1 MDIGRTVAVN
11 SSSPDC
17 EDDARHNH
25 HQVALRQRLH
35 DSLSPDDFR
44 VVDQL
49 IRTFRIPDSGIGL
62 TALADE
68 IVRDLK
74 NLRATAPSFLIP
86 EWHNRIDQVVGPL
99 KITLETDPA
108 RDLSSLR
115 DLSRLPLRDFLA
127 PIGKRL
133 PVSQIRLLRA
143 IRALLTLTM
152 LAQQAE
158 LATGLAKELTRW
170 FAGNMPPELTPQ
182 ALTPQALSSISQ
194 TVPLGTDGQ
203 KILNH
208 IVSALQSQLSNPFD
222 DPIRDTTY
230 FARPNASD
238 QENTPDEDTVDDS
251 DEDAKPPL
259 DILEGLL
266 AQQAI
271 ATKRMFSGVTTYDCL
286 HPFELELV
294 LPRILAKSECE
305 LSDESFAAELALNL
319 GILPSQ
325 YPLVSI
331 QGDASRGFSIRADC
345 RGVKFNADM
354 VIGRADGT
362 EPTLEAAAARFVEIP
377 FPLELFLRFEQ
388 RVRTHPGAATL
399 DLLFDVSMKA
409 LGKATRAMLLS
420 ISRCS
425 HQVTLSRLARSWGRY
440 VLNVCRDEAY
450 ASAIGIDFTIGT
462 TANFNYLTIRADKL
476 CAILKGC
483 YQRIG
488 YSGSLA
494 TEDITDIRSR
504 RLPNESQLGAL
515 IKDLTTETADLI
527 SGLPK
532 HCSIERLIATHNGVA
547 TNIYVLLKTLTGTR
561 PLEDE
566 TILRSQLD
574 LDSALAST
582 VDKRIAPYHEERLLS
597 LPAVLVHWLESYQA
611 WLELVAY
618 RLSGIAPKQA
628 AQILSAT
635 KSHVTG
641 DLQPFFFTLSEA
653 IELIVMGSAAL
664 NEVLAQYG
672 IADNGGRHWLDYI
685 ARDADIDS
693 ASIMGQAGRGNA
705 GQETFGRWSA
715 ATPASALRSIANAID
730 DWLARLDLTPPP
742 TIHPRAFQDAGVPPG
757 VKPYIP
763 KLLRTDPNWLALP
776 LPRGFAA
783 PEPCPFSRSSVAL
796 AAMFPEI
803 IGMWR
808 TCAPP
813 AGWHGIALS
822 LIIED
827 GVIHEAELFGAL
839 AEIEQGKIYI
849 STSRVFVDSV
859 SKPLGIRRTDLSAV
873 TQQLVCRLPPNRP
886 APSAIEDF
894 GEGNLALTQSTP
906 SVGLALASSEAYF
919 TLHAPAAVSAW
930 ARGLI
935 FARTARPETVAR
947 QMFEMIEHPKFDL
960 RRRVRSISA
969 LGAVADALDKAKKT
983 LKKNNSHQ
991 EALCSLRA
999 DLDQIGGDETE
1010 SLKIR
1015 IEAGYLRSVADSQE
1029 NLNSLLRYESGAR
1042 SFVQLASEAIEREGI
1057 DGADWNTIVTQA
1069 LESRHVGSPPD
1080 ITAINFVLNWLG
1092 IDLHVFQRSSAPPS
1106 ARTYADIVS
1115 LREALMAE
1123 TLLLRQQKNP
1133 GDDYH
1138 LAYIALRILR
1148 LHPMR
1153 WDALA
1158 HLRLCDLALDD
1169 PSPHLV
1175 ICKSAGAA
1183 LKTDN
1188 APSVHQLTDPE
1199 LIENLGVIVDLRTTR
1214 FPGDLQ
1220 VPIFGDPNDPR
1231 SIETA
1236 SRVHRVLTDALWCA
1250 SGSPVIQVHDLRHH
1264 AITERVHRLLA
1275 PSPEGVLD
1283 TLHLRQGLIQCSVE
1297 AGQSCPQVSVENYGH
1312 DFDVLRT
1319 RHYSQLKDALT
1330 PASDTFVSSVTG
1342 ISAATLRK
1350 RRSRNPDYASDLA
1363 EGLTWSDFPAGATLI
1378 DLSSLVA
1385 SGQDH
1390 IPLAPEAM
1398 HHHTHTPLA
1407 AYVGL
1412 RLLGESLESARAVSG
1427 PAEAEVRPVE
1437 IALVSA
1443 AQRLGAPMRARNDIN
1458 RQTFLNSIFYSGLA
1472 AAMAA
1477 VRPHRQAIAR
1487 IERSLQ
1493 NAGDNWSFVSAQ
1505 DALDL
1510 SPWVKILCANEIS
1523 TELLL
1528 RPSKRSLID
1537 SNILASAK
1545 PSGFARARTL
1555 APRHFARGVVA
1566 MLRFY
1571 PSSAPAANSKRIRA
1585 SPQTSF
1591 LVGACALSIY
1601 YHLQGANHDQE
1612 TPQAQNAKTSA

>member
-1 MDIGRTVAVN
+1 MDIGHADAIDISQDR
-11 SSSPDC
+11 
-17 EDDARHNH
+17 EDNARHNGFDG
-25 HQVALRQRLH
+25 ALHQRLRNVLSR
-35 DSLSPDDFR
+35 DSFL
-44 VVDQL
+44 VVNQL
-49 IRTFRIPDSGIGL
+49 IRTFRVPTSGIGL
-62 TALADE
+62 TALAYE
-68 IVRDLK
+68 ISLDFK
-74 NLRATAPSFLIP
+74 SLRAIAPTFNIP
-86 EWHNRIDQVVGPL
+86 DWHIQIEQVVGPL
-99 KITLETDPA
+99 KTALETEPA
-108 RDLSSLR
+108 SDLSSLR
-115 DLSRLPLRDFLA
+115 DLTRQPLRDFLA

-133 PVSQIRLLRA
+133 PISQIQLLRA
-143 IRALLTLTM
+143 IRALLSLVM

-158 LATGLAKELTRW
+158 LPTGLANELARW

-182 ALTPQALSSISQ
+182 TLTPQALSSIFQ
-194 TVPLGTDGQ
+194 TLSLSTNGR
-203 KILNH
+203 KLLSH
-208 IVSALQSQLSNPFD
+208 IVSALQSQLSNPFSEPTED
-222 DPIRDTTY
+222 KTY
-230 FARPNASD
+230 FVMPNASGQD
-238 QENTPDEDTVDDS
+238 PSSDDGTIDES
-251 DEDAKPPL
+251 DEDVAIQL

-266 AQQAI
+266 ARQSI
-271 ATKRMFSGVTTYDCL
+271 ATKRMFSGVTTYECL
-286 HPFELELV
+286 HPFELEID
-294 LPRILAKSECE
+294 LPRILAKSENNF
-305 LSDESFAAELALNL
+305 SDESFAAELALIL
-319 GILPSQ
+319 GIFPSQ
-325 YPLVSI
+325 YHLISI

-345 RGVKFNADM
+345 RGVKFNFDK
-354 VIGRADGT
+354 VIGREAGD
-362 EPTLEAAAARFVEIP
+362 EPTSETSEARFVEIP
-377 FPLELFLRFEQ
+377 FTVELFNRFEL
-388 RVRTHPGAATL
+388 RLRKHAGAATL
-399 DLLFDVSMKA
+399 DQLFDVSMKE
-409 LGKATRAMLLS
+409 LGKSTRAMLRS
-420 ISRCS
+420 ISRSS
-425 HQVTLSRLARSWGRY
+425 HRITLSRLARSWGRY
-440 VLNVCRDEAY
+440 VLHVCRDEAY
-450 ASAIGIDFTIGT
+450 ASAIAIDFTIGT
-462 TANFNYLTIRADKL
+462 TANFNYLTIRATRL
-476 CAILKGC
+476 CSILKGC

-488 YSGSLA
+488 YSGVLA
-494 TEDITDIRSR
+494 TEQIQDLRSR
-504 RLPNESQLGAL
+504 RLPDDSLMNAL
-515 IKDLTTETADLI
+515 IRDVTAETGALI

-532 HCSIERLIATHNGVA
+532 HCSVNRLVATHNRVA
-547 TNIYVLLKTLTGTR
+547 INIYTLFKILTGTR
-561 PLEDE
+561 PLEQE
-566 TILRSQLD
+566 TVLRSQLD

-582 VDKRIAPYHEERLLS
+582 VDKRIAPYHEERILS
-597 LPAVLVHWLESYQA
+597 LPAVLVQWLTTYQA
-611 WLELVAY
+611 WLEMVAY
-618 RLSGIAPKQA
+618 RLSGIVPTQA
-628 AQILSAT
+628 EMIFSAT
-635 KSHVTG
+635 KLHVTG
-641 DLQPFFFTLSEA
+641 DLQPFFFTISESF
-653 IELIVMGSAAL
+653 ELIPAGSKDL
-664 NEVLAQYG
+664 NEVLARYS
-672 IADNGGRHWLDYI
+672 IADNGGRHWCDYI
-685 ARDADIDS
+685 AREAAIDS
-693 ASIMGQAGRGNA
+693 ASIMGRAGRGNA

-715 ATPASALRSIANAID
+715 ATPALALRPISNAID

-742 TIHPRAFQDAGVPPG
+742 TIHARAFQDSEAHFN

-763 KLLRTDPNWLALP
+763 KLLQTAPNWLALP
-776 LPRGFAA
+776 IQRGFGA
-783 PEPCPFSRSSVAL
+783 PEPCPFSRSSIAL
-796 AAMFPEI
+796 AMLFPEI
-803 IGMWR
+803 VRAWR
-808 TCAPP
+808 SCAPP
-813 AGWHGIALS
+813 MEWQSIALS
-822 LIIED
+822 LIVED

-839 AEIEQGKIYI
+839 AEIDRGKIYI
-849 STSRVFVDSV
+849 SNRRVFVDSL
-859 SKPLGIRRTDLSAV
+859 SKSLGIRRTNLSAA
-873 TQQLVCRLPPNRP
+873 TQQLACRLPPNQP
-886 APSAIEDF
+886 APSAFEDF
-894 GEGNLALTQSTP
+894 EKGDLALAESNL
-906 SVGLALASSEAYF
+906 SVRLALASAEAYF
-919 TLHAPAAVSAW
+919 TLHAPSTISAW

-935 FARTARPETVAR
+935 FARTTRPETVAR
-947 QMFEMIEHPKFDL
+947 QLFGLIEHPKFDL
-960 RRRVRSISA
+960 RRRAHSINCP
-969 LGAVADALDKAKKT
+969 GAVADALDKAKQT
-983 LKKNNSHQ
+983 LKTSKSHQ

-999 DLDQIGGDETE
+999 DLYQIGGDETE
-1010 SLKIR
+1010 SLKNR

-1029 NLNSLLRYESGAR
+1029 NLNTLLRYESGAR
-1042 SFVQLASEAIEREGI
+1042 SFVQLATEAIEREGI
-1057 DGADWNTIVTQA
+1057 DGADWKNIVKQA
-1069 LESRHVGSPPD
+1069 LESRTIGSPPD
-1080 ITAINFVLNWLG
+1080 ITAINFVLGWLG

-1106 ARTYADIVS
+1106 ARTYADTVS
-1115 LREALMAE
+1115 IREAVMAE
-1123 TLLLRQQKNP
+1123 TLLLMQRKNP

-1153 WDALA
+1153 WDAIA
-1158 HLRLCDLALDD
+1158 HLRLCDLALDA
-1169 PSPHLV
+1169 PTPHLV
-1175 ICKSAGAA
+1175 VCKDAGAD

-1188 APSVHQLTDPE
+1188 APSVHELTDPE
-1199 LIENLGVIVDLRTTR
+1199 LVENLSVIVGIRNTR
-1214 FPGDLQ
+1214 FPGDFQ
-1220 VPIFGDPNDPR
+1220 IPIFGDVNNPR

-1236 SRVHRVLTDALWCA
+1236 SRVHRILTDALWRA

-1264 AITERVHRLLA
+1264 AITERIHRLLA

-1412 RLLGESLESARAVSG
+1412 RLLGEPLESARAVSG
-1427 PAEAEVRPVE
+1427 LAEAEVHPVE

-1458 RQTFLNSIFYSGLA
+1458 RQTFLNSIFDTGLA

-1555 APRHFARGVVA
+1555 APRHFERGVVA

-1612 TPQAQNAKTSA
+1612 APQTQNAKTSA